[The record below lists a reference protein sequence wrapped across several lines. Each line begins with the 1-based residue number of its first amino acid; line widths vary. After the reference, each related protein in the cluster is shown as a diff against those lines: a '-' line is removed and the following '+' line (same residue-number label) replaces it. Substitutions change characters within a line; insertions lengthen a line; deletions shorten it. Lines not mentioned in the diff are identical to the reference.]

1 MKSKDNQNNTS
12 STIVDN
18 NMLSFVIAE
27 AFQGDKHLKELYKQ
41 LSEIHSKAFLVG
53 IQISPTEFKVTYS
66 DEVKELIGKVQ
77 QAIGFRQ
84 EEILS
89 LLKNNIMSKEIL
101 PESERKLI
109 VKYLEN
115 AFDPCL
121 DKSFK
126 ALLVS
131 EARVEELERELDNKK
146 NEQQYSTPR
155 FVVGEIVITMAR
167 KNKNKVYREERKGSR
182 GVIVKIGLSQNR
194 RCYWIYFSDHYS
206 WVYEDDLRKVR
217 EID

>member
-1 MKSKDNQNNTS
+1 MKNKDNQNNTS

-27 AFQGDKHLKELYKQ
+27 AFQGDKRLKELYKQ

-84 EEILS
+84 EKILS
-89 LLKNNIMSKEIL
+89 SLKNNIMSKEIL
-101 PESERKLI
+101 PESERVAAHEVDSKYITPTMKL
-109 VKYLEN
+109 YR
-115 AFDPCL
+115 
-121 DKSFK
+121 K
-126 ALLVS
+126 ALLAA
-131 EARVEELERELDNKK
+131 EARAEEMERGKDNIK
-146 NEQQYSTPR
+146 NERQCSTPR
-155 FVVGEIVITMAR
+155 FAVGAIVITITS
-167 KNKNKVYREERKGSR
+167 KHKNKVYREERKGSR

-206 WVYEDDLRKVR
+206 WVYEDDLRLNG
-217 EID
+217 